1 MPQSEFDARYNG
13 GISVAQ
19 PDKKKNDIPGKKKS
33 GESAQ
38 TRKSRGGYL
47 IKDAFLA
54 YKSGAYDQARK
65 YFEDALQYDYND
77 PQTHFMLACCYSLA
91 KDAKQ
96 SYFHLASAVDFG
108 FQEFEEIYHNEA
120 LTWLRTQ
127 PDFDFFVQNGYR
139 QIAHLTP
146 PTPDLLEEKSYY
158 DTTLLDKIADL
169 GELLERGVISKDDF
183 ELQKK
188 NLLGH

>member
-1 MPQSEFDARYNG
+1 ME
-13 GISVAQ
+13 
-19 PDKKKNDIPGKKKS
+19 
-33 GESAQ
+33 
-38 TRKSRGGYL
+38 
-47 IKDAFLA
+47 
-54 YKSGAYDQARK
+54 
-65 YFEDALQYDYND
+65 
-77 PQTHFMLACCYSLA
+77 
-91 KDAKQ
+91 Q

-120 LTWLRTQ
+120 LAWLRSQ

-146 PTPDLLEEKSYY
+146 PKKDLLEEKSYY
-158 DTTLLDKIADL
+158 DTTVLDKIADL

-188 NLLGH
+188 ELLGH